1 MKMRSKIHISKS
13 YFNTILICVHAES
26 ILQLCTHSIWK
37 IILHCVYMMLYNYIL
52 YNNIVYLFFLV
63 DLSISGHLSCFY
75 VLSIINNAAMNME
88 EQMSF

>member
-1 MKMRSKIHISKS
+1 
-13 YFNTILICVHAES
+13 
-26 ILQLCTHSIWK
+26 
-37 IILHCVYMMLYNYIL
+37 MMLYNYIL

-75 VLSIINNAAMNME
+75 VLSIINNATMNME